1 MIAFVKEAEA
11 LQEKGQLERLKN
23 EEGELKVEGWGWGG
37 VGGSEEGG
45 KGQGGEEGGGDG
57 YSVIRIAIR
66 SINSEFFIAWK
77 PGIEMKNS
85 HSELKQPQTVPQ
97 RSQPWFSARLR
108 TLPVCLSDFLSVCSP
123 DHPAGPRLLLQLEA
137 VG

>member
-23 EEGELKVEGWGWGG
+23 EEGELKVGG
-37 VGGSEEGG
+37 CSEEGG
-45 KGQGGEEGGGDG
+45 RGQGGEGGGGDG

-66 SINSEFFIAWK
+66 SFNSEFFTAWK
-77 PGIEMKNS
+77 PGIEMINS
-85 HSELKQPQTVPQ
+85 HSELITDHHHHGSRQSERWDQWWPPSLEVVELTGPTPPTGHVTLQDVA
-97 RSQPWFSARLR
+97 SAG
-108 TLPVCLSDFLSVCSP
+108 FI
-123 DHPAGPRLLLQLEA
+123 